1 MTKAVIQLQTETA
14 APKRRRHY
22 LATGVAGLA
31 SMRRELG
38 SLVLLDRRLG
48 LGGLDVGLV
57 FPLDRIRHAR
67 ERARQHLVHPGHR
80 DDLETALD
88 AVGNLHQVLSALT

>member
-1 MTKAVIQLQTETA
+1 MRRAAAPPSSFRGTK
-14 APKRRRHY
+14 PKRRRRSAAVIIW
-22 LATGVAGLA
+22 LPVWPDA

-38 SLVLLDRRLG
+38 SFVLLDRRLG
-48 LGGLDVGLV
+48 LGGLNVGLV

-67 ERARQHLVHPGHR
+67 ERACQHLVHPGYR

-88 AVGNLHQVLSALT
+88 AVGNLHQ